1 MVYFKSTAQVLK
13 FTCDDADCR
22 KATGGYDYYLT
33 EIRDGLFSSDADYCP
48 ECGSGKVRIVG
59 ELNEYAK
66 AHHAAM
72 GIPGVLD

>member
-33 EIRDGLFSSDADYCP
+33 EIRDGLFSSDA
-48 ECGSGKVRIVG
+48 GKVRIVG